1 MCRERKQVLGM
12 YLAFPGKEKD
22 VFVCFSCSYFPLV
35 SWLCVFLAGGL
46 CANVFGFS
54 LFVWCLHTF
63 FSKRPFFCVSV
74 WVCELGMKSL
84 WTASQ
89 NSEKKEGFS
98 QRKKK
103 PEQLK
108 KSRKKEHLMTQAWP
122 SSTSITTDRKSALFF
137 LVVRHVNS
145 FRFCKNKMCESSKME
160 RREVKQE
167 KKKAEHLWGSWIQV
181 LCFYGGKFHKRENV
195 EQSGEPKKMCWVFR
209 EWGFLFDLITS
220 DSFVKKRGE
229 QQ

>member
-1 MCRERKQVLGM
+1 MQLLSFGVMTVCLPRRWSVCKCFRVLPVCLM
-12 YLAFPGKEKD
+12 FAYFFFEKAI
-22 VFVCFSCSYFPLV
+22 FLCFCMSMRVGY
-35 SWLCVFLAGGL
+35 
-46 CANVFGFS
+46 
-54 LFVWCLHTF
+54 
-63 FSKRPFFCVSV
+63 
-74 WVCELGMKSL
+74 
-84 WTASQ
+84 
-89 NSEKKEGFS
+89 EKPVNCFAK
-98 QRKKK
+98 QRKKRRIFT
-103 PEQLK
+103 K
-108 KSRKKEHLMTQAWP
+108 KEKARTIEKIEKKEHLMTQAWP